1 MSKRKQPK
9 EERAPKERTSKE
21 RTSKEQRAPKDRP
34 SKAVAYTTLYP
45 EETVVMAATPGR
57 LATLGKVVF
66 TLGLYE
72 LWRRRNTAIVTDK
85 RIMFGSGIIRR
96 SEKSI
101 PLSKVID
108 VSFSRKGLNAY
119 AEVTVTDRGQRKN
132 RLVGPMSAPEARR
145 FVSEILART

>member
-1 MSKRKQPK
+1 MAKQKPAK
-9 EERAPKERTSKE
+9 EKRAPKE
-21 RTSKEQRAPKDRP
+21 RP
-34 SKAVAYTTLYP
+34 SKAVAYTTLFP
-45 EETVVMAATPGR
+45 EESVVIETTPGR
-57 LATLGKVVF
+57 LATLPKVAL

-85 RIMFGSGIIRR
+85 RIMFGSGIVRR

-108 VSFSRKGLNAY
+108 VSFSRRGLNSY

>member
-1 MSKRKQPK
+1 
-9 EERAPKERTSKE
+9 
-21 RTSKEQRAPKDRP
+21 
-34 SKAVAYTTLYP
+34 
-45 EETVVMAATPGR
+45 MAATPGR
-57 LATLGKVVF
+57 LATLPKVAL

-85 RIMFGSGIIRR
+85 RIMFGSGIVKR

-108 VSFSRKGLNAY
+108 VSFSRRGLNSY

-132 RLVGPMSAPEARR
+132 RLVGPMSAPEARPLR
-145 FVSEILART
+145 QRDPRSHVAGRSRLDRYAGSNRTSAAGRSAHQRS